1 MVNLNKLKGKIV
13 ENGYSI
19 ETVAKKIGIN
29 KSTFYRKMN
38 KNGDNFS
45 IKEANAIVEL
55 LKLSNSEAVAIFFA
69 PVVADMSQSKGAL

>member
-19 ETVAKKIGIN
+19 EAVAKRIGIN

-38 KNGDNFS
+38 ENGDNFS

-69 PVVADMSQSKGAL
+69 ADVADMPQTKGVL